1 MADTAAASGL
11 TVQQWDE
18 KFFTEFLSG
27 NRFTKEMGTNM
38 NSMIQ
43 VKEDLTKKK
52 GDKITFA
59 LINKLANA
67 ATTGSSTLEG
77 NEEDMTS
84 RSHAVTV
91 DQRRNAV
98 RVALM
103 EEQQSA
109 IPLRNAARPALM
121 DWKMEDFR
129 DQIIAEMGSINGT
142 AYASAGEAAKDAWL
156 VDNADRV
163 LFGALLYNGSS
174 GGDHSAGLGN
184 IDNTADKLTSSAVSF
199 LKRIA
204 KTASPKIRPMRVNGD
219 EQWYTLYVGS
229 LVFRDLQTDT
239 TILSATRE
247 AWTRG
252 PANPLFTGGDLIYD
266 GVIIKEVED
275 FPVLTGVGAGSIDV
289 SRAVLCGAQAIGVG
303 IAKRPETV
311 DEDFDY
317 KDKMG
322 IAVREVIG
330 VEKMTF
336 GSGSG
341 DTDDQKDHGMVT
353 GYFAAVADS

>member
-98 RVALM
+98 RIALM
-103 EEQQSA
+103 EEQQSVTRSLPKWA
-109 IPLRNAARPALM
+109 RSMAPPMLPLVRRL
-121 DWKMEDFR
+121 R
-129 DQIIAEMGSINGT
+129 T
-142 AYASAGEAAKDAWL
+142 
-156 VDNADRV
+156 
-163 LFGALLYNGSS
+163 
-174 GGDHSAGLGN
+174 LG
-184 IDNTADKLTSSAVSF
+184 
-199 LKRIA
+199 
-204 KTASPKIRPMRVNGD
+204 
-219 EQWYTLYVGS
+219 
-229 LVFRDLQTDT
+229 
-239 TILSATRE
+239 
-247 AWTRG
+247 
-252 PANPLFTGGDLIYD
+252 
-266 GVIIKEVED
+266 
-275 FPVLTGVGAGSIDV
+275 
-289 SRAVLCGAQAIGVG
+289 
-303 IAKRPETV
+303 
-311 DEDFDY
+311 
-317 KDKMG
+317 
-322 IAVREVIG
+322 
-330 VEKMTF
+330 
-336 GSGSG
+336 
-341 DTDDQKDHGMVT
+341 
-353 GYFAAVADS
+353 